1 MRNNKNAF
9 FIAEVL
15 LNLQLPMY
23 VIKEISGLA
32 EEDLHLLKANLSFE
46 EK

>member
-1 MRNNKNAF
+1 MRKNKNAF

-15 LNLQLPMY
+15 FNLQLPMH

-32 EEDLHLLKANLSFE
+32 EEELQFLKPTVSFE